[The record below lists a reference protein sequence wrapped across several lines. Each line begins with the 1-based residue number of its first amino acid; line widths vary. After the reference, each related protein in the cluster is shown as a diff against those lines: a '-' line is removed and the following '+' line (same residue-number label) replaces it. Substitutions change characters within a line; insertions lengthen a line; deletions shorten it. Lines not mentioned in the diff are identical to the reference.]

1 MAFPSSFPDSFLKGA
16 MMTILFNDLSW
27 NQQEQFKTTCLRHG
41 IDPTAVRATL
51 STENMG
57 KGVLCGHPAAS
68 SAFPPDNIVQVDS
81 IKQLKALGRGEGVD
95 DVLGATG
102 AAEVSYPTPLAEMA
116 MPDLAAFGGKAVKL
130 RNSLSRPQFQAVSDA
145 MNAYLL
151 GDSSRVADYE
161 DYINTLHFPL
171 QMAVYA
177 VTDLEITAANP
188 LLVDNSNAP
197 TSLIFGTVTVQPGG
211 YIEARSTLQMNVQ
224 TMTIVS

>member
-1 MAFPSSFPDSFLKGA
+1 MMA
-16 MMTILFNDLSW
+16 ILFNDLSC
-27 NQQEQFKTTCLRHG
+27 NQQEQFKATCRRHG
-41 IDPTAVRATL
+41 IDPNTVRATL
-51 STENMG
+51 STDNMG

-81 IKQLKALGRGEGVD
+81 VKQLKALGRGEGAD

-102 AAEVSYPTPLAEMA
+102 AAAVRYPKPLAEMA
-116 MPDLAAFGGKAVKL
+116 MPDLAAFEGQTVKL
-130 RNSLSRPQFQAVSDA
+130 RNSLTRPQFQAVSDA

-161 DYINTLHFPL
+161 DYINKLHFPL

-177 VTDLEITAANP
+177 VADLEITAANP
-188 LLVDNSNAP
+188 LLVAYSTSP

-211 YIEARSTLQMNVQ
+211 YIEAQSTLQMNVQ